1 MKKLT
6 KLVKQR
12 IKEEIQKLQEQPQP
26 TGTFYVCGSGP
37 GEYVEIDLPYDEEIY
52 CEQGK
57 FTLTKKKHAEDIGVY
72 RFTVKFDYGR
82 CDSDY
87 RYNPDGDYW
96 INVWEI

>member
-1 MKKLT
+1 MIQTNKVNMAKPSQLKIDGKLF
-6 KLVKQR
+6 L
-12 IKEEIQKLQEQPQP
+12 
-26 TGTFYVCGSGP
+26 
-37 GEYVEIDLPYDEEIY
+37 DLPYDKEIY

-72 RFTVKFDYGR
+72 RFIVKFDYGR